1 MKNNNQ
7 YSTGFLNLPATKKE
21 SATFVQIII
30 FSQSLLCAVVFW
42 LITQSFEGAIYG
54 FMFGS
59 LSTIVA
65 VILQCQKSGCLN
77 RNFIAFFP
85 RRLNGKTL
93 FFLVKPAMTIMI
105 FLAYSTTITH

>member
-7 YSTGFLNLPATKKE
+7 YSTGFLNLPATKTQ
-21 SATFVQIII
+21 SMTFVQVII
-30 FSQSLLCAVVFW
+30 FSQSLLCAAVFW

-54 FMFGS
+54 FMLGT

-65 VILQCQKSGCLN
+65 VYLQCHKSEYLN

-93 FFLVKPAMTIMI
+93 FFLVKPAMAIVI